1 MVLFGRVL
9 LRYYNMAASFTS
21 SPLSDNARRL
31 LSFVH
36 LRLERDRVAPTRQEM
51 AEYLGFADKKSLLP
65 ILLELSAAGWRRERD
80 GHRSDDWGGMY
91 ARPSSPPFE
100 HLCSAPPNPQM
111 GGVAW
116 AQKGLFSG

>member
-9 LRYYNMAASFTS
+9 LRYYNMAATS